1 MTRSAGWIPVVLGA
15 LALGCA
21 EPPEPYDPLPLPLT
35 APRLI
40 DDSKLPVFLN
50 QLPVDEYEVHEVDG
64 IGRFLIDDGDDLIKH
79 SIVEGEAW
87 EEHVIEVLERHVVP
101 GTVALDVGAHIG
113 THTLVMARLIGPRG
127 RVYAFEPQ
135 RKIYRELFH
144 NLRLNGA
151 NNVEPLRFALGA
163 GAPRII
169 HMNPTVEG
177 NEGGTGV
184 GQGGDRAEMRSLDS
198 FRFREVSLIK
208 IDVEGFED
216 QVLDGAAR
224 TLRRERPVVVIEIQG
239 GSRYETA
246 TPEIR
251 ARIDDTRAK
260 LERLGYR
267 VTGLRNHDYLALP
280 AESPRSGDR
289 ADGGGGS

>member
-1 MTRSAGWIPVVLGA
+1 MTRGAGWA
-15 LALGCA
+15 LALVGGLTVGCA
-21 EPPEPYDPLPLPLT
+21 GPPEPYDPLPLPLT

-50 QLPVDEYEVHEVDG
+50 QFPVADYQVHEVEG
-64 IGRFLIDDGDDLIKH
+64 VGRFLIDDGDDLIKH

-87 EEHVIEVLERHVVP
+87 EEHVIEALERHVVP
-101 GTVALDVGAHIG
+101 GTVVLDVGAHIG
-113 THTLVMARLIGPRG
+113 THTLVMSRLVGPRG

-163 GAPRII
+163 GAPQII
-169 HMNPTVEG
+169 QMNPTVEG

-198 FRFREVSLIK
+198 FRFRRVSLVK

-216 QVLDGAAR
+216 QVLDGATR

-239 GSRYETA
+239 GTRYESA
-246 TPEIR
+246 TSEIR
-251 ARIDDTRAK
+251 ARIDNTRAK

-267 VTGLRNHDYLALP
+267 LTSIRNHDYLALP
-280 AESPRSGDR
+280 LD
-289 ADGGGGS
+289 